1 MAKDDF
7 RRRFELGGG
16 AALDVGCYA
25 VSCLRFVAGEEPEVL
40 SVAHK
45 CMSPQID
52 RWMRA
57 TLRFPSGVEG
67 AVEFGFRG
75 LYMPRDDV
83 VATCEKGSDQV
94 GRRRPR
100 AGEKW
105 QGDSRIASRQNRP
118 TDFSLRRLRKVSGA
132 RGRMRFH
139 PMMQS

>member
-83 VATCEKGSDQV
+83 VATCEKGRIKWNAEGLVLEKNGKETHESLPTESTYRLQLEAFAKSI
-94 GRRRPR
+94 R
-100 AGEKW
+100 GER
-105 QGDSRIASRQNRP
+105 SNALP
-118 TDFSLRRLRKVSGA
+118 
-132 RGRMRFH
+132 
-139 PMMQS
+139 PE